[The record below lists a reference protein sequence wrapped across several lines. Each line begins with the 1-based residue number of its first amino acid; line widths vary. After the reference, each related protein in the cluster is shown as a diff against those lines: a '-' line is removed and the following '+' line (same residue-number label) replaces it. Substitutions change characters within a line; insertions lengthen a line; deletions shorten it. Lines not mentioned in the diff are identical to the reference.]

1 MTLRE
6 FFVAEDGRPHP
17 PWRILMFLLLVV
29 ACVLVTTIT
38 LRPFVGPLHQIT
50 GIGGTG
56 AAYTATV
63 ALLLA
68 HWMTFQSYDRRPWS
82 FVGLGKSDAAARTL
96 AAGTALGAIPIG
108 IASLILLGIGF
119 MAVQDTPP
127 GSWIASA
134 VKVLIILLPAALYEE
149 LLMRGYAFATLREW
163 LGAPAAITLTSV
175 AFGLL
180 HAANPGDSYTP
191 LVVVTLAGAYLAII
205 LLATRSLWAAW
216 LAHAAWNFVQAAV
229 LHVPVSGLAMARPNY
244 EMVETGPDWLTGGEW
259 GPEGGV
265 MAAAM
270 IVAATGVLYWRR
282 FKVRG
287 LSSVAATKSEPP
299 TTHG

>member
-1 MTLRE
+1 MTPRE
-6 FFVAEDGRPHP
+6 FFIGEDGRPHP

-29 ACVLVTTIT
+29 ACVIVTTIT
-38 LRPFVGPLHQIT
+38 LAPFVGPLHQIT

-56 AAYTATV
+56 AAYTGVV
-63 ALLLA
+63 AMLLA
-68 HWMTFQSYDRRPWS
+68 HWMTFQSYDKRPWS
-82 FVGLGKSDAAARTL
+82 FVGLAPSDAAPRTL
-96 AAGTALGAIPIG
+96 LSGVALGAVPIAM
-108 IASLILLGIGF
+108 ASLILLGIGF
-119 MAVQDTPP
+119 MAVQDSPP
-127 GSWIASA
+127 GSWVGSA

-163 LGAPAAITLTSV
+163 LGAPAAVTLTSV

-191 LVVVTLAGAYLAII
+191 LIVVTLAGIYLAII

-216 LAHAAWNFVQAAV
+216 LAHAAWNFVQAGV

-259 GPEGGV
+259 GPEGGL
-265 MAAAM
+265 MAAAA
-270 IVAATGVLYWRR
+270 ILGCCAFLYWRHN
-282 FKVRG
+282 K
-287 LSSVAATKSEPP
+287 LKP
-299 TTHG
+299 TNG

>member
-29 ACVLVTTIT
+29 ACVIVTTLT
-38 LRPFVGPLHQIT
+38 LRPFFAPLHQIT
-50 GIGGTG
+50 GTAGTS
-56 AAYTATV
+56 AAFTATI

-68 HWMTFQSYDRRPWS
+68 HWMTFQSYDKRPWS
-82 FVGLGKSDAAARTL
+82 FVGLSKEQAAPRTL
-96 AAGTALGAIPIG
+96 ATGFALGAAPITS
-108 IASLILLGIGF
+108 ASLILLGIGY
-119 MAVQDTPP
+119 MAVQDSPP

-134 VKVLIILLPAALYEE
+134 VKVLILLLPAAMYEE

-163 LGAPAAITLTSV
+163 LGAPAAIALTSI

-205 LLATRSLWAAW
+205 LIATRSLWAAW
-216 LAHAAWNFVQAAV
+216 LAHAAWNFVQAGV
-229 LHVPVSGLAMARPNY
+229 LHVPVSGLPMARPNY
-244 EMVETGPDWLTGGEW
+244 EMVETGPDWMTGGAW
-259 GPEGGV
+259 GPEGGI
-265 MAAAM
+265 MAAAA
-270 IVAATGVLYWRR
+270 ILGGCAFLYWRHY
-282 FKVRG
+282 KH
-287 LSSVAATKSEPP
+287 KP
-299 TTHG
+299 THG